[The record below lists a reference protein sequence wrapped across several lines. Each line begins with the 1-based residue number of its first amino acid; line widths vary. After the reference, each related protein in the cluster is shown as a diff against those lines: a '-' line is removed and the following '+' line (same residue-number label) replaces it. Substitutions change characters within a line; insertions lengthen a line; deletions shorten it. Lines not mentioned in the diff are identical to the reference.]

1 MGASK
6 VATKT
11 KVKKAKREER
21 DPREK
26 VKLTNP
32 KLKSSSRCLK
42 KALIWKK
49 AKKEERDP
57 TVKVVMTKK
66 AVNAEDPEDKE
77 VTASKVATKK
87 ERDPRDPREKVKL
100 TKWKPD

>member
-1 MGASK
+1 MGK
-6 VATKT
+6 
-11 KVKKAKREER
+11 
-21 DPREK
+21 D
-26 VKLTNP
+26 
-32 KLKSSSRCLK
+32 
-42 KALIWKK
+42 
-49 AKKEERDP
+49 KKEERDP

-100 TKWKPD
+100 TNPKLKNSSRCLKKALIWKKAKKEERDPTVKVVMTKKAVNAEDPEDKE